1 MSKSKQAALQREQE
15 MQNIPIGLH
24 RRKCRCSRC
33 SRCSRCY
40 EMRTRS
46 IESFNTWIGVL
57 FDEVKR
63 TED

>member
-33 SRCSRCY
+33 Y